1 MRPGQLSFPEGRRV
15 VLFEESY
22 NGITDA
28 DSSSI
33 SLSKQLEACD
43 GQRLLLG
50 LLTSPSASINL
61 AGGRSHVS
69 GGLRELRTTASV
81 QGMSSR
87 QVGSVSQLRFLVPGD
102 ERLIP

>member
-1 MRPGQLSFPEGRRV
+1 M
-15 VLFEESY
+15 
-22 NGITDA
+22 TDHT
-28 DSSSI
+28 DMSSI

-61 AGGRSHVS
+61 AGGKSHVS

-87 QVGSVSQLRFLVPGD
+87 QVRPVSQSVSQSVSYGSGG
-102 ERLIP
+102 